1 MTNPLLSHAELFY
14 KMGCAL
20 LPIHFPYQM
29 NGVTICSCEEP
40 KCHSPA
46 KHPLSIYAPHGVK
59 DASKDWRFIEKWI
72 GGHPK
77 FNLAIATGRISQI
90 FALDIDPRHGG
101 DDNLR
106 KLESQHTELPRT
118 VRFLT
123 GGGGQHILFRHPG
136 VDVLNSVGKLAPGI
150 DIRGDGG
157 YIVAPPSLHI
167 SGRSYAIDVD
177 HHPSDVKIA
186 DAPKWLLEAILEK
199 KITSEQRTTN
209 WRDLVRNGAPDGERN
224 NSIARLT
231 GHLLRNRI
239 DPWVAAELLL
249 AWNTHRCKP
258 PLSESEVMATLCS
271 IASKEIL
278 RRKGDDCEF

>member
-1 MTNPLLSHAELFY
+1 MIGPLLSHAEIYY
-14 KMGCAL
+14 KMGFAL
-20 LPIHFPYQM
+20 LPIHFPCQVK
-29 NGVTICSCEEP
+29 GVTTCSCENT
-40 KCHSPA
+40 KCNSPA
-46 KHPLSIYAPHGVK
+46 KHPVSSYAPHGVK
-59 DASKDWRFIEKWI
+59 DASKDWRFIEKWVSD
-72 GGHPK
+72 HPK
-77 FNLAIATGRISQI
+77 FNIAIATGRISQI

-101 DDNLR
+101 DDNLK
-106 KLESQHTELPRT
+106 KLEAQYGDLPET

-136 VDVLNSVGKLAPGI
+136 VDVPNYVGKPAPGI
-150 DIRGDGG
+150 DVRGDGG
-157 YIVAPPSLHI
+157 YIVAPPSTHA
-167 SGRSYAIDVD
+167 SGRIYAIDVD
-177 HHPSDVKIA
+177 HHPSDVAIA
-186 DAPKWLLEAILEK
+186 EAPKWLLEAILEK
-199 KITSEQRTTN
+199 KITSEQRTNN
-209 WRDLVRNGAPDGERN
+209 WRDLVRNGAPEGERN

-278 RRKGDDCEF
+278 RRKGDDHEF

>member
-1 MTNPLLSHAELFY
+1 MIDPLQSHAELY
-14 KMGCAL
+14 HKMGFAV
-20 LPIHFPYQM
+20 LPIHFPYQAK
-29 NGVTICSCEEP
+29 GVTICSCKE
-40 KCHSPA
+40 KSCHSLA
-46 KHPLSIYAPHGVK
+46 KHPIGLYAPHGVK
-59 DASKDWRFIEKWI
+59 DASKDWHFIDSWVV
-72 GGHPK
+72 GHPM
-77 FNLAIATGRISQI
+77 FNIAIATGRISNI

-106 KLESQHTELPRT
+106 KLEGQYGDLPKT

-123 GGGGQHILFRHPG
+123 GGGGQHILFQHPG
-136 VDVLNSVGKLAPGI
+136 VNVPNYVGKPAPGI

-157 YIVAPPSLHI
+157 YIVAPPSLHA
-167 SGRSYAIDVD
+167 SGRIYAIDVD
-177 HHPSDVKIA
+177 HHPSDVAIA
-186 DAPKWLLEAILEK
+186 AAPKWLLEIILEK
-199 KITSEQRTTN
+199 KISTEQRTHN
-209 WRDLVRNGAPDGERN
+209 WRDLVRNGAPEGKRN

-278 RRKGDDCEF
+278 RRKGEDCEF